1 MLSLLLDK
9 RLLMPLI
16 IFIIVFAAIEI
27 SFYRGHAA
35 GTAKEKERQGKVI
48 QELKDKT
55 ISEYLIK
62 TSKKFKRDESIGQ
75 LELRFEKE
83 TERQKNAI

>member
-1 MLSLLLDK
+1 MK
-9 RLLMPLI
+9 
-16 IFIIVFAAIEI
+16 FAA
-27 SFYRGHAA
+27 
-35 GTAKEKERQGKVI
+35 
-48 QELKDKT
+48 
-55 ISEYLIK
+55 LIKAK